1 MPRLTIPDGCREIS
15 KLLAVFG
22 GTIRFA
28 PFYEACQHPM
38 GPVAYLLEEFCGCQR
53 TCDYTFKQTQE
64 SKSNLWV
71 RYQNQLN
78 ARWPRFDNKKRLNP
92 EYIQVT
98 DHYMSSG
105 KFRLTRSEIL
115 LLQSQID
122 SSNLNMSALLGDQFV
137 VAQPDS
143 SEELTAQDF
152 INLMTSLAKLN
163 R

>member
-1 MPRLTIPDGCREIS
+1 
-15 KLLAVFG
+15 
-22 GTIRFA
+22 
-28 PFYEACQHPM
+28 M
-38 GPVAYLLEEFCGCQR
+38 GPVAYLLEEFCGCKSIR
-53 TCDYTFKQTQE
+53 SYSFKQTQE

>member
-1 MPRLTIPDGCREIS
+1 M
-15 KLLAVFG
+15 
-22 GTIRFA
+22 
-28 PFYEACQHPM
+28 
-38 GPVAYLLEEFCGCQR
+38 
-53 TCDYTFKQTQE
+53 
-64 SKSNLWV
+64 

-92 EYIQVT
+92 EYIQVI